1 MSIVVI
7 LSDSHY
13 TDQMLNENLK
23 KVALLVPFHT
33 LTGSLWRYKKSRA
46 LLPQQLKDFFRTS
59 VLFALAKLSGSVEA
73 KPCIEVGERVQA
85 LQ

>member
-23 KVALLVPFHT
+23 RVALLVPFHT
-33 LTGSLWRYKKSRA
+33 LTGSLWRYKKSQT

-59 VLFALAKLSGSVEA
+59 VLFALAKLSGSA
-73 KPCIEVGERVQA
+73 RLRRSHA
-85 LQ
+85 